1 MRLDGFITV
10 NGIVQSSS
18 EYHIDD
24 NNNLVFSQAPAAGD
38 RINVVFSQGEVS
50 GPVLAFN
57 GNGTQN
63 VFVVEGNNELLKFN
77 RLMND
82 IRKHKDKPAVKDL
95 LEQLQIV
102 TELLR

>member
-1 MRLDGFITV
+1 MRLDGFVTV

-38 RINVVFSQGEVS
+38 RINVIFSQGAVNS
-50 GPVLAFN
+50 PTLALT

-63 VFVVEGNNELLKFN
+63 VFFVEGNQELLKFN
-77 RLMND
+77 RLVDN
-82 IRKHKDKPAVKDL
+82 IRKHRDNPAVKDL